1 MGGPGHGRVLDES
14 GGLVA
19 WWGPFTHL
27 VICGLGWPNPT
38 LGISR
43 WQKMNSPTADPIL
56 AVIERWWGPYLQ
68 PFLNWS
74 RMSYHFVNFLNTI
87 NADLGGAELA
97 AAPIPD
103 YDDFS
108 NPEVDVGWFGPDGDN
123 MHLTAHLTALNVDP
137 RANIELLKRKSVP
150 GQPNRAVLLL
160 DRYQGWY
167 AQLSNLKLP
176 RRSLAMAGELTL
188 SLSRWD
194 GSANTDSR
202 ANPKD
207 GFGGNIDGISSV
219 VNEGYKNGGPG
230 PVPKFSS
237 DRTSGVVGCNW

>member
-1 MGGPGHGRVLDES
+1 MEMVAPTSTADNRRFSARAAGEEDDWAFWIPRAWHAVADQDGSHPPPERPIAMGGSGHGRVLDES

-38 LGISR
+38 LGIAR

-74 RMSYHFVNFLNTI
+74 RVSYHFVNFLNTI

-97 AAPIPD
+97 AAPLPD

-108 NPEVDVGWFGPDGDN
+108 NPDVDVRWFGPDGDN
-123 MHLTAHLTALNVDP
+123 MHLTAHLKALNIDP
-137 RANIELLKRKSVP
+137 RANMELLKRKKRSRTTQSGGPPV
-150 GQPNRAVLLL
+150 
-160 DRYQGWY
+160 
-167 AQLSNLKLP
+167 
-176 RRSLAMAGELTL
+176 RSLPGLVCPAIEPQATP
-188 SLSRWD
+188 D
-194 GSANTDSR
+194 GAWPWLAS
-202 ANPKD
+202 
-207 GFGGNIDGISSV
+207 
-219 VNEGYKNGGPG
+219 
-230 PVPKFSS
+230 
-237 DRTSGVVGCNW
+237 